1 MNIQEKAAYL
11 KGLADGMELDP
22 TDKTTKLFNG
32 ILDLLG
38 DMAFIIDDI
47 DETLAEMDEEVDEI
61 DQDLGEL
68 EEEVYV
74 CDDDCCDHDHDNKL
88 WNSLWD
94 DEEDEDWDDGDLFEI
109 DCPACG
115 TTVLF
120 DASIFDEDEIECPEC
135 GAVLEGIF
143 LDEEDIDDEDDEED
157 K

>member
-32 ILDLLG
+32 ILALLG

-47 DETLAEMDEEVDEI
+47 DETLAEMDEKVDEI

-94 DEEDEDWDDGDLFEI
+94 DEEDEDCDDG
-109 DCPACG
+109 
-115 TTVLF
+115 
-120 DASIFDEDEIECPEC
+120 
-135 GAVLEGIF
+135 
-143 LDEEDIDDEDDEED
+143 
-157 K
+157 